1 MAKSK
6 ELTVEQKLRGMF
18 ELQKIDSKIDEIA
31 VLKGEL
37 PMEVNDLED
46 EIIGLK
52 TRLANLEGTIKK
64 YQDEVARFVN
74 TEKEADTLILKY
86 ESQQKEVSNNRE
98 FEALT
103 KEIELQRLEIQ
114 LAQKKSKGSKGLIL
128 EKEGQLDEL
137 KERIAKKD
145 ENLEQKKVE
154 LEKIIKDTDKEE
166 TSLKKKSER
175 QKKGIEDR
183 LLRGYVKIRGAYKNG
198 LAVVTVERNSCG
210 GCFNRIPPQTQLEL
224 GQRKKVIVC
233 EHCGR
238 ILVDENIMTSL
249 ADLEIQE
256 AEAAAAAAL
265 EAATSTKKKRKKK

>member
-6 ELTVEQKLRGMF
+6 ELTVEQKLQGMYQ
-18 ELQKIDSKIDEIA
+18 LQQIDSKIDEIS

-52 TRLANLEGTIKK
+52 TRQSNLEGTVKK
-64 YQDEVARFVN
+64 YQDEIAKYLN
-74 TEKEADTLILKY
+74 TEKEAETLILKY

-114 LAQKKSKGSKGLIL
+114 LAQKKSKGSKALVT
-128 EKEGQLDEL
+128 EKEVQLEDL
-137 KERIAKKD
+137 NGRIAVKEK
-145 ENLEQKKVE
+145 ELEEKKVE

-166 TSLKKKSER
+166 SSLQKKSDK
-175 QKKGIEDR
+175 QKKSIEDR
-183 LLRGYVKIRGAYKNG
+183 LLNAYTKIRGAYRNK
-198 LAVVTVERNSCG
+198 LAVVTVERSSCG

-224 GQRKKVIVC
+224 GQRKKILAC

-238 ILVDENIMTSL
+238 ILVDENIMTPLSE
-249 ADLEIQE
+249 LEKEE
-256 AEAAAAAAL
+256 A
-265 EAATSTKKKRKKK
+265 